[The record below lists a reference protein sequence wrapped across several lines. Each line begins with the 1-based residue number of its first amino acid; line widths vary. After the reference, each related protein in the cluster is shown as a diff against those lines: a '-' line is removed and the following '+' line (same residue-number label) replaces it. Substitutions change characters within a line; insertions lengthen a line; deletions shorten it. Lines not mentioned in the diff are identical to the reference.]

1 MAALRA
7 ILSLCG
13 GGGHEEKQ
21 ELKEKAADAPTV
33 QTMFNSLSNR
43 VLTAVGRE
51 PPDVEFD
58 SSVKVLA
65 EERMLKL
72 VLKGSGPE
80 LARFVTSPDGSMLMW
95 TSVELQ
101 ANMPKFSGAVPLAS
115 ITRVEQPT
123 VSALGAWI
131 SAATGHMIVVY
142 HSTPSEQI
150 RIEVSD
156 ERLRNEW
163 ATALDVVSTKKRTR
177 HAAAKSERGV
187 ARHAQKELE
196 MMSKRKEAE
205 RRKADIL
212 GSMKS
217 GGMKHT
223 AIAMASK

>member
-13 GGGHEEKQ
+13 GGGQEEKQ
-21 ELKEKAADAPTV
+21 ELKEKAAEAPTV
-33 QTMFNSLSNR
+33 QTMFSSLSNR
-43 VLTAVGRE
+43 VMTAVGRE
-51 PPDVEFD
+51 PADPEYDAAVA
-58 SSVKVLA
+58 VLA
-65 EERMLKL
+65 EERLLKL
-72 VLKGSGPE
+72 VVKGRGPE
-80 LARFVTSPDGSMLMW
+80 MARFVTSPDGSMLMW
-95 TSVELQ
+95 TSLEMQ
-101 ANMPKFSGAVPLAS
+101 NNMPKFSGAVSLAA
-115 ITRVEQPT
+115 ITRVEQPA

-131 SAATGHMIVVY
+131 SAASGHMIVLY

-150 RIEVSD
+150 RIETSD

-163 ATALDVVSTKKRTR
+163 ASALDVVSTKKRTR

-205 RRKADIL
+205 RRKAEIL
-212 GSMKS
+212 GTMKS